1 MRTEKEVLSQID
13 EWAQKNELVRAV
25 VLTSS
30 RVDPK
35 KRIDFMSDYDIELY
49 VVDLCT
55 FQKDDTW
62 LNVFGSIMIRWPL
75 KPRSTFDENWLTRLV
90 LFKDGVRIDFQ
101 ITDEKQIDSKVY
113 DDGCRVLI
121 DKDALTAN
129 LSQPTFTKYI
139 IRKPSRQE
147 YETLV
152 HDFWW
157 DATYVPKYLWRD
169 ELPYAKYMFDNI
181 IRYSYLQRMV
191 DWYIGQQHDWTV
203 STGLYGKWFKRYLDT
218 ETWTELESTYANS
231 DIKENWVAFFR
242 MVDLFR
248 KMATKVGVQLG
259 YEYPIHLDN
268 EVTEYISSIRS
279 ERSQL

>member
-1 MRTEKEVLSQID
+1 
-13 EWAQKNELVRAV
+13 
-25 VLTSS
+25 
-30 RVDPK
+30 
-35 KRIDFMSDYDIELY
+35 
-49 VVDLCT
+49 
-55 FQKDDTW
+55 
-62 LNVFGSIMIRWPL
+62 
-75 KPRSTFDENWLTRLV
+75 
-90 LFKDGVRIDFQ
+90 
-101 ITDEKQIDSKVY
+101 
-113 DDGCRVLI
+113 VLI

-129 LSQPTFTKYI
+129 LSQPTFAKYI

-181 IRYSYLQRMV
+181 IRYSYLQRIV

-203 STGLYGKWFKRYLDT
+203 SMGLYGKWFKHYLDT

-268 EVTEYISSIRS
+268 EVTEYISSIRN
-279 ERSQL
+279 R